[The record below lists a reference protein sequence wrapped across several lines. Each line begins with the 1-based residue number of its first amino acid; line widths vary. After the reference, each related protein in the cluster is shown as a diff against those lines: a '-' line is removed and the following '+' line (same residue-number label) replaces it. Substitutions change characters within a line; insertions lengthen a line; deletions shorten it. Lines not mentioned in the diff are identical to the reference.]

1 MKYCAVTLMSLQ
13 EIIQSGKEFSPQQ
26 AAATLT
32 EIIHQMLKTR
42 YCIPQYF
49 FQSKP
54 TSFVQITTN
63 PSSPLNGGQPVN
75 ATKDVGV
82 VLKISGIIS
91 HANWKKRMYSLIC
104 KCNETNLICY
114 QKDRAA
120 KKILLKI
127 CIRER
132 FSDHQLLQS
141 MLHPEEVNYKSVCV
155 LNQKN

>member
-13 EIIQSGKEFSPQQ
+13 EILQSGKKFTPKQ
-26 AAATLT
+26 AAMTLT
-32 EIIHQMLKTR
+32 EMIHQMSKTR

-63 PSSPLNGGQPVN
+63 PSSPVNGGQPVN

-91 HANWKKRMYSLIC
+91 HVPWKKRLFF
-104 KCNETNLICY
+104 
-114 QKDRAA
+114 
-120 KKILLKI
+120 
-127 CIRER
+127 
-132 FSDHQLLQS
+132 FSFFFYDFL
-141 MLHPEEVNYKSVCV
+141 PF
-155 LNQKN
+155 